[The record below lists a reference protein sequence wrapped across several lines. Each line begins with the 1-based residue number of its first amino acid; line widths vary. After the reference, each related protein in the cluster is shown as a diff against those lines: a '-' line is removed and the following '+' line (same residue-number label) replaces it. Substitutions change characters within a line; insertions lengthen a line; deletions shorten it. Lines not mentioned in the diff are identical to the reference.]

1 MRFTEVAP
9 YVTELK
15 QFQQTWPMTISEKV
29 WKQLPSDQQQILVQA
44 ANEAGKVYAGEVM
57 NRAETDIQAMIKETN
72 AVFIR
77 VNTEQFEKKMLPF
90 YDQLIKDGVVKKEIF
105 EAVQGLK

>member
-1 MRFTEVAP
+1 
-9 YVTELK
+9 
-15 QFQQTWPMTISEKV
+15 
-29 WKQLPSDQQQILVQA
+29 
-44 ANEAGKVYAGEVM
+44 
-57 NRAETDIQAMIKETN
+57 
-72 AVFIR
+72 

>member
-15 QFQQTWPMTISEKV
+15 QFHQTWPLTISEKV
-29 WKQLPSDQQQILVQA
+29 WETLPSDQQKILIDA
-44 ANEAGKVYAGEVM
+44 ANAAGKVYAQEVM
-57 NRAETDIQAMIKETN
+57 TRAEADIQAMMKENN

-77 VNTEQFEKKMLPF
+77 VNTGQFEKKMLPF
-90 YDQLIKDGVVKKEIF
+90 YDQLIKDGVVKKELF
-105 EAVQGLK
+105 DAVQSLK